1 MKKSLIGAVILTAAV
16 AISACGVAGNT
27 AGTSSQTAT
36 APSPATKA
44 KAVEAYLAFTSETP
58 EAITI
63 TVDGKQYRKETV
75 QVKTSGSMKE
85 FQEMAGNIIVLTPGT
100 HQVSVQD
107 KNGKQVYRNSISVSA
122 QEYKVVQ
129 L

>member
-1 MKKSLIGAVILTAAV
+1 MKKCLTGAVILTAAV

-36 APSPATKA
+36 ASSPVTKA
-44 KAVEAYLAFTSETP
+44 KGAEAYLAFTSETP
-58 EAITI
+58 EAITV
-63 TVDGKQYRKETV
+63 TVDGKQYRKETL
-75 QVKTSGSMKE
+75 QIKTSGSMKE
-85 FQEMAGNIIVLTPGT
+85 LQEMAGNIIVLTPGT

-107 KNGKQVYRNSISVSA
+107 KNGKQLYQKSFSVSA